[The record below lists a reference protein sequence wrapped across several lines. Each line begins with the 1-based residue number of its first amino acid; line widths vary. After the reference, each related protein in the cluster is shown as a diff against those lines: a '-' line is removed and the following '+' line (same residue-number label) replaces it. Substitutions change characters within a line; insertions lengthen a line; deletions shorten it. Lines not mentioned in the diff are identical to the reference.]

1 MKILVQKY
9 GGSSLSTSDKIKTI
23 AEKIIKKFENY
34 DKMIIVVS
42 AMGKTTDELTRLA
55 GEISKTKNP
64 REMDM
69 LLTTGEQITASL
81 MSIALNDKGIKSKSI
96 NAHHAGIT
104 TNESYTKAI
113 IQEFDKNKI
122 EKHLENNDIL
132 VLTGFQGITDN
143 GDFTTLGRGGS
154 DTSAVAVASIFDT
167 ECEIFSDFA
176 GIYTVDPKVYPKA
189 KKISYIS
196 YDEMLE
202 MSKLGANVLHSRAVE
217 LAKKYNTK
225 IYCGASFSEEKG
237 SVIMDVGFES
247 PVVTG
252 LSLDDNQIQVN
263 VLNLPND
270 HSFVNDIFESASKYN
285 INIDMISIIYHE
297 KSIDMS
303 FSVVDENID
312 EVKNY
317 LDKYTSEH
325 ERIKVEYKDE
335 LTKLSIVG
343 LGMKKEK
350 GVAYRFFS
358 RLNTIPIKLV
368 TTSEIKISCLI
379 EEKYKG
385 KAVKELTEEFGL

>member
-1 MKILVQKY
+1 LNILVQKY
-9 GGSSLSTSDKIKTI
+9 GGSSLSSADKIKAI
-23 AEKIIKKFENY
+23 AKKISKRFEEY
-34 DKMIIVVS
+34 EKMIIVVS
-42 AMGKTTDELTRLA
+42 AMGKTTDELTNLA
-55 GEISKTKNP
+55 KEISDSKNP

-81 MSIALNDKGIKSKSI
+81 MSIALSDLGLKAKSI

-113 IQEFDKNKI
+113 IQDFDKNKI
-122 EKHLENNDIL
+122 EKHLKDNDIL
-132 VLTGFQGITDN
+132 VLTGFQGVTDD
-143 GDFTTLGRGGS
+143 GDYTTLGRGGS
-154 DTSAVAVASIFDT
+154 DTSAVAVASIFNTD
-167 ECEIFSDFA
+167 CEIYSDFP
-176 GIYTVDPKVYPKA
+176 GIYTVDPKEYPKA
-189 KKISYIS
+189 KKISVIS

-202 MSKLGANVLHSRAVE
+202 MSKLGAKVLHSRAVE
-217 LAKKYNTK
+217 LAKKYKTK
-225 IYCGASFSEEKG
+225 IYCGASFSDEKG
-237 SVIMDVGFES
+237 SVIMDVGFEA

-263 VLNLPND
+263 VLNLPNNYK
-270 HSFVNDIFESASKYN
+270 FVNDIFESASKYN

-303 FSVVDENID
+303 FSVVDESIE

-325 ERIKVEYKDE
+325 DRITVEYKDK

-358 RLNTIPIKLV
+358 RLNSIPIKLV

-379 EEKYKG
+379 EEKYKE
-385 KAVKELTEEFGL
+385 KAVKELTEEFEL

>member
-1 MKILVQKY
+1 MNILVQKY
-9 GGSSLSTSDKIKTI
+9 GGSSLSSPEKIKKI
-23 AEKIIKKFENY
+23 AKKISNKFYDY

-42 AMGKTTDELTRLA
+42 AMGKTTDELTNLA
-55 GEISKTKNP
+55 KEISSTKNP

-81 MSIALNDKGIKSKSI
+81 MSIALSDLGLKSKSI

-113 IQEFDKNKI
+113 IQDFNKDKI
-122 EKHLENNDIL
+122 EKQLEENDIL
-132 VLTGFQGITDN
+132 VLTGFQGITDE
-143 GDFTTLGRGGS
+143 GDYTTLGRGGS
-154 DTSAVAVASIFDT
+154 DTSAVAVASIFNTD
-167 ECEIFSDFA
+167 CEIYSDFA
-176 GIYTVDPKVYPKA
+176 GIYTVDPKIYPDA
-189 KKISYIS
+189 KKISVIS

-217 LAKKYNTK
+217 LAKKYKTK
-225 IYCGASFSEEKG
+225 IYCGASFNDEKG

-252 LSLDDNQIQVN
+252 LSLDNNQIQVN
-263 VLNLPND
+263 VLNLPNN
-270 HSFVNDIFESASKYN
+270 HKFVNDIFESASKYN

-297 KSIDMS
+297 NSIDMS
-303 FSVVDENID
+303 FSVVDENIE
-312 EVKNY
+312 EVKKY
-317 LDKYTSEH
+317 IEKYTSEH
-325 ERIKVEYKDE
+325 ERITVEYKDK
-335 LTKLSIVG
+335 LTKMSIVG

-358 RLNTIPIKLV
+358 RLNSIPIKLV

-379 EEKYKG
+379 EEKYKE
-385 KAVKELTEEFGL
+385 KAVIELTEEFDL

>member
-1 MKILVQKY
+1 LNILVQKY
-9 GGSSLSTSDKIKTI
+9 GGSSLSSPDKIKII
-23 AEKIIKKFENY
+23 AKKIALKFKDY

-42 AMGKTTDELTRLA
+42 AMGKTTDELTKLA
-55 GEISKTKNP
+55 KEISNSKNP

-81 MSIALNDKGIKSKSI
+81 MSIALSDLGIKSKSI
-96 NAHHAGIT
+96 NAHHAGII
-104 TNESYTKAI
+104 TNKSYTKAI
-113 IQEFDKNKI
+113 IQKFNKNKI
-122 EKHLENNDIL
+122 EKHLKDNDIL
-132 VLTGFQGITDN
+132 VLTGFQGVTDD
-143 GDFTTLGRGGS
+143 GDYTTLGRGGS
-154 DTSAVAVASIFDT
+154 DTSAVAVAAIFDT
-167 ECEIFSDFA
+167 ECEIYSDFA
-176 GIYTVDPKVYPKA
+176 GIYTVDPKIYPDA
-189 KKISYIS
+189 KKISVIS

-217 LAKKYNTK
+217 LAKKYKTK
-225 IYCGASFSEEKG
+225 IYCGASFSDEKG

-263 VLNLPND
+263 VLNLPNN
-270 HSFVNDIFESASKYN
+270 HKFVNDIFESASKYN

-297 KSIDMS
+297 ESIDMS
-303 FSVVDENID
+303 FSVVDENIE

-317 LDKYTSEH
+317 IEKYTSEH
-325 ERIKVEYKDE
+325 ERIIVEYKDN

-358 RLNTIPIKLV
+358 RLNSIPIKLV

-379 EEKYKG
+379 EEKYKE
-385 KAVKELTEEFGL
+385 KAVKELTEEFEL